1 MIPVIVCDDD
11 SFTLQTI
18 AALLKQSVEKSG
30 LPVRLSCLTTSGR
43 ELLSF
48 VQKNP
53 ANYLYFLD
61 FDLGKQELNGI
72 DLVRRIYQLDPC
84 GKIVFVTSHT
94 DKGLDILR
102 SGIQAFGFIEKS
114 MDHQKMIQEFTRYLK
129 LIQPEKVQEE
139 VSPSIEIP
147 LGIDETVQLS
157 VKDICYVDSV
167 KTIAHSICYHTFD
180 GSSIT
185 VRDTME
191 HAQELLGNS
200 FLRCHRS
207 VLVNQSHVLS
217 LDNGMIRLSNGESVA
232 CGFGKRKLIAE
243 QCIQRKERS
252 NGC

>member
-1 MIPVIVCDDD
+1 
-11 SFTLQTI
+11 
-18 AALLKQSVEKSG
+18 
-30 LPVRLSCLTTSGR
+30 
-43 ELLSF
+43 
-48 VQKNP
+48 
-53 ANYLYFLD
+53 
-61 FDLGKQELNGI
+61 
-72 DLVRRIYQLDPC
+72 
-84 GKIVFVTSHT
+84 
-94 DKGLDILR
+94 
-102 SGIQAFGFIEKS
+102 
-114 MDHQKMIQEFTRYLK
+114 MIQEFTRYLK

-232 CGFGKRKLIAE
+232 CAFGKRKLIAE